1 MPNDP
6 TSRRGMK
13 RKTMTRNQYHSVPRS
28 ISSSGDTVKESQFI
42 RTELE
47 ILLPMRLQ
55 NGGDREMAFPGQ
67 AQIVVDIAAR
77 VDHHGEPVSAPP
89 ERTSCAP
96 GREASNVEKTWRSSK
111 TDCLILEICERLVC
125 ASPYMATTFRS
136 GLAPLSP
143 QSTTAHR

>member
-28 ISSSGDTVKESQFI
+28 ISSSGDTEKESQFI

-77 VDHHGEPVSAPP
+77 VDHHGEPVSAPQ
-89 ERTSCAP
+89 
-96 GREASNVEKTWRSSK
+96 NVRVVPQAA
-111 TDCLILEICERLVC
+111 RLQTLKEHGDLPKRIV
-125 ASPYMATTFRS
+125 
-136 GLAPLSP
+136 
-143 QSTTAHR
+143 